1 LSKLTSH
8 LHLPTAFAY
17 FILPKAGKPYICIK
31 QNVMGLTYSNIKLSN
46 PRQPSLQPVELSS
59 LVDTGALMLCIPQ
72 SVAHQLGLEEL
83 DKRPVTIA
91 DGTSHQVPY
100 VGPVRVDFEN
110 RFCFV
115 GALVIGDETLLGA
128 VPMEDMDLVVHP
140 ANQKLM
146 PNPLHPNKP
155 SYTIK

>member
-1 LSKLTSH
+1 
-8 LHLPTAFAY
+8 
-17 FILPKAGKPYICIK
+17 
-31 QNVMGLTYSNIKLSN
+31 MGLTYSKIKLTN
-46 PRQPSLQPVELSS
+46 PRYPDLLPVELNA

-72 SVAHQLGLEEL
+72 AVAHQLSLEEL
-83 DKRPVTIA
+83 DMRPVTIA
-91 DGTSHQVPY
+91 DGSSHQVPY
-100 VGPVRVDFEN
+100 VGPIRVDFEN

-140 ANQKLM
+140 ATQKLM

>member
-1 LSKLTSH
+1 
-8 LHLPTAFAY
+8 
-17 FILPKAGKPYICIK
+17 
-31 QNVMGLTYSNIKLSN
+31 MGLTYSKIKLSN
-46 PRQPSLQPVELSS
+46 PRLPDLKPVELNS

-72 SVAHQLGLEEL
+72 SIAFQLELAEL
-83 DKRPVTIA
+83 DKRPVIA

-100 VGPVRVDFEN
+100 LGPVRVDFEN

-140 ANQKLM
+140 ATQRLM
-146 PNPLHPNKP
+146 ANPLHPNKP

>member
-1 LSKLTSH
+1 
-8 LHLPTAFAY
+8 
-17 FILPKAGKPYICIK
+17 
-31 QNVMGLTYSNIKLSN
+31 MGLTYSKITLSN
-46 PRQPSLQPVELSS
+46 PRQPALHPIELNS
-59 LVDTGALMLCIPQ
+59 LVGTGALMLCIPK
-72 SVAHQLGLEEL
+72 SVALQLGLEEL

-91 DGTSHQVPY
+91 DGSSHQVPY

-140 ANQKLM
+140 ATQKLM

>member
-1 LSKLTSH
+1 
-8 LHLPTAFAY
+8 
-17 FILPKAGKPYICIK
+17 
-31 QNVMGLTYSNIKLSN
+31 MGLTYSKIKLNN
-46 PRQPSLQPVELSS
+46 PRQPELKAVELNS

-72 SVAHQLGLEEL
+72 SVAFQLELEEL
-83 DKRPVTIA
+83 DKRPVTVA

-100 VGPVRVDFEN
+100 VGPIRVDFEN

-140 ANQKLM
+140 ATQKLM

>member
-1 LSKLTSH
+1 
-8 LHLPTAFAY
+8 
-17 FILPKAGKPYICIK
+17 
-31 QNVMGLTYSNIKLSN
+31 MGLTYSKIKISN
-46 PRQPSLQPVELSS
+46 PRNSSLLPVELDS

-72 SVAHQLGLEEL
+72 AVAYQLELEEL

-91 DGTSHQVPY
+91 DGSSHQVPY
-100 VGPVRVDFEN
+100 VGPVRVDFGN

-115 GALVIGDETLLGA
+115 GALVIGNETLLG
-128 VPMEDMDLVVHP
+128 VIPMEEMDLVVHP
-140 ANQKLM
+140 ATQKLM

>member
-1 LSKLTSH
+1 
-8 LHLPTAFAY
+8 
-17 FILPKAGKPYICIK
+17 
-31 QNVMGLTYSNIKLSN
+31 MGLTYSNIKLSN
-46 PRQPSLQPVELSS
+46 PRQPELQPIELKS

-72 SVAHQLGLEEL
+72 FVAFQLGLEEL

-91 DGTSHQVPY
+91 DGSSHQVPY
-100 VGPVRVDFEN
+100 VGPIRVDFEN

-140 ANQKLM
+140 GSQRLM

>member
-1 LSKLTSH
+1 
-8 LHLPTAFAY
+8 
-17 FILPKAGKPYICIK
+17 
-31 QNVMGLTYSNIKLSN
+31 MGLTYSKIKLSN
-46 PRQPSLQPVELSS
+46 PRNPSLLPVELNS
-59 LVDTGALMLCIPQ
+59 LVYTGALMLCIPQ
-72 SVAHQLGLEEL
+72 SVAYQLELEEL

-91 DGTSHQVPY
+91 DGSSHQAPY

-140 ANQKLM
+140 STQKLM
-146 PNPLHPNKP
+146 ANPLHPNKP

>member
-1 LSKLTSH
+1 MGPAYSK
-8 LHLPTAFAY
+8 
-17 FILPKAGKPYICIK
+17 
-31 QNVMGLTYSNIKLSN
+31 IKLSN
-46 PRQPSLQPVELSS
+46 PKQPDLQAIELRS

-72 SVAHQLGLEEL
+72 AVAYQLNLEEL

-91 DGTSHQVPY
+91 DGSSHEVPY
-100 VGPVRVDFEN
+100 VGPVRVDFDN

-140 ANQKLM
+140 ATQQLI

>member
-1 LSKLTSH
+1 
-8 LHLPTAFAY
+8 
-17 FILPKAGKPYICIK
+17 
-31 QNVMGLTYSNIKLSN
+31 MGLTYSKIKLSN
-46 PRQPSLQPVELSS
+46 PRLPNLHPIELNS

-72 SVAHQLGLEEL
+72 SIAFQLELVEL

-91 DGTSHQVPY
+91 DGTSLQVPY

-140 ANQKLM
+140 ATQKLM
-146 PNPLHPNKP
+146 SNPMHPNKP

>member
-1 LSKLTSH
+1 
-8 LHLPTAFAY
+8 
-17 FILPKAGKPYICIK
+17 
-31 QNVMGLTYSNIKLSN
+31 MGLTYSKIKLSN
-46 PRQPSLQPVELSS
+46 PLNAALLPVELNA

-72 SVAHQLGLEEL
+72 SVALQLELEEL
-83 DKRPVTIA
+83 DKRPVNIA
-91 DGTSHQVPY
+91 DGSSHSVPY
-100 VGPVRVDFEN
+100 VGPIRVDFEN

-128 VPMEDMDLVVHP
+128 VPMEDMDLIVHP
-140 ANQKLM
+140 ATQKLM

>member
-1 LSKLTSH
+1 
-8 LHLPTAFAY
+8 
-17 FILPKAGKPYICIK
+17 
-31 QNVMGLTYSNIKLSN
+31 MGLTYSKIKLSN
-46 PRQPSLQPVELSS
+46 PRVPSLLPIELNS

-72 SVAHQLGLEEL
+72 SVAYQLELTEL

-91 DGTSHQVPY
+91 DVTSHQVPY
-100 VGPVRVDFEN
+100 VGPVRVDFGN

-140 ANQKLM
+140 ATQKLM

>member
-1 LSKLTSH
+1 
-8 LHLPTAFAY
+8 
-17 FILPKAGKPYICIK
+17 
-31 QNVMGLTYSNIKLSN
+31 MGLTYSKIKLSN
-46 PRQPSLQPVELSS
+46 PRQPLLKPIELDS
-59 LVDTGALMLCIPQ
+59 LVDAEALMLCIPQ
-72 SVAHQLGLEEL
+72 SVALQLGLEEL

-91 DGTSHQVPY
+91 DGSSRQVSY

-128 VPMEDMDLVVHP
+128 VPMEDMDLVIHP
-140 ANQKLM
+140 GTQTLM

>member
-1 LSKLTSH
+1 
-8 LHLPTAFAY
+8 
-17 FILPKAGKPYICIK
+17 
-31 QNVMGLTYSNIKLSN
+31 MGLTYSKIKLSN
-46 PRQPSLQPVELSS
+46 PRNTSLLPVEINA

-72 SVAHQLGLEEL
+72 SVAFQLELEEV

-91 DGTSHQVPY
+91 DGSSHIVPY
-100 VGPVRVDFEN
+100 VGPIRIDFEN

-128 VPMEDMDLVVHP
+128 VPMEDMDLIVHP
-140 ANQKLM
+140 ATQKLM
-146 PNPLHPNKP
+146 PNPMHPNKP